1 MATAVSA
8 APAAPATAAAR
19 PPGYYVRQRLWQNR
33 PAVAGL
39 AFIAL
44 CTLVALLGYWVLP
57 DNSPNANHSFVQIQ
71 KEGPGLRVQLLR
83 QPLPDSARLG
93 TAADN
98 LFTTWLRGREPE
110 WQETPIGGYEFSG
123 DSIILKPLGQHSAE
137 AGRLRRLPLAA
148 VAGHAGASADLQRE
162 IRQNH
167 LLTRTYALGT
177 DKAGRDELSRLLLGT
192 RISLGIG
199 LVAVLIS
206 LVIGMAVG
214 AVAGYF
220 GGWVDSL
227 LLGLMTVVWSIPGI
241 MLVIAISL
249 ALDSKGVWVSFVA
262 VGLTM
267 WVDVARVVRGQ
278 MLSLRSATFVEAG
291 RVLGLP
297 TWRLIARHLL
307 PNMRGP
313 LIVLATSN
321 FASAILLEA
330 GLSFLGLGVQPP
342 APSWGLMV
350 KEGYDLLGTQA
361 GLWLT
366 LLPGTAI
373 SLLVLSFNLLGNG
386 LRDAY
391 DPKTPV
397 AV

>member
-1 MATAVSA
+1 MATAVT
-8 APAAPATAAAR
+8 AAPATTAAAAQ

-44 CTLVALLGYWVLP
+44 CTLVALLGYWLLP
-57 DNSPNANHSFVQIQ
+57 DNSPNANHGFVQIQ

-83 QPLPDSARLG
+83 QPLPDSARDSQ
-93 TAADN
+93 AADN
-98 LFTTWLRGREPE
+98 LFATWLHGREPSA
-110 WQETPIGGYEFSG
+110 QETPIGGYEFAG
-123 DSIILKPLGQHSAE
+123 DSIVLKPLGEHSAE
-137 AGRLRRLPLAA
+137 AGRLRRLALAA
-148 VAGHAGASADLQRE
+148 VVGHAGPPVDLQRAV
-162 IRQNH
+162 QANH

-297 TWRLIARHLL
+297 TARLIARHLL

-321 FASAILLEA
+321 FAAAILLEA

-350 KEGYDLLGTQA
+350 KEGYDLLGTAA
-361 GLWLT
+361 GLWGT
-366 LLPGTAI
+366 LLPGAAI
-373 SLLVLSFNLLGNG
+373 SLLVLSFNVLGNG

-397 AV
+397 AG

>member
-1 MATAVSA
+1 MAA
-8 APAAPATAAAR
+8 APTPAPVGYDPEAVPGGLDSAVVVPPPAR
-19 PPGYYVRQRLWQNR
+19 APGYYVRQRLGANR

-39 AFIAL
+39 GFICL
-44 CTLVALLGYWVLP
+44 CALVALLGYWILP
-57 DNSPNANHSFVQIQ
+57 DNSPDANN
-71 KEGPGLRVQLLR
+71 GLVQLQK
-83 QPLPDSARLG
+83 QPPGFVAAIYQVPDPHALPPGNALSV
-93 TAADN
+93 
-98 LFTTWLRGREPE
+98 WLRGRPP
-110 WQETPIGGYEFSG
+110 Q
-123 DSIILKPLGQHSAE
+123 LKDEVADQAPSTRHQAPTTT
-137 AGRLRRLPLAA
+137 RR
-148 VAGHAGASADLQRE
+148 
-162 IRQNH
+162 
-167 LLTRTYALGT
+167 YWLGT

-206 LVIGMAVG
+206 LALGVGVG

-220 GGWVDSL
+220 GGWLDSL

-241 MLVIAISL
+241 MLVIGISL
-249 ALDSKGVWVSFVA
+249 ALDSKGVWVSFLA

-278 MLSLRSATFVEAG
+278 VLGLRAATFMEAG

-297 TWRLIARHLL
+297 TGRLIFVHLL
-307 PNMRGP
+307 PNLRGP

-321 FASAILLEA
+321 FAAAILLEA

-350 KEGYDLLGTQA
+350 KEGYDLLGTEA

-366 LLPGTAI
+366 ALPGLAI
-373 SLLVLSFNLLGNG
+373 SLLVLSFNVLGNG
-386 LRDAY
+386 LRDAF
-391 DPKTPV
+391 DPKTPLT
-397 AV
+397 

>member
-1 MATAVSA
+1 MAVA
-8 APAAPATAAAR
+8 APAAPAAPVAAALPPAR
-19 PPGYYVRQRLWQNR
+19 PPGYYVRQRLLRNT
-33 PAVAGL
+33 PAMLGL
-39 AFIAL
+39 GFIVL
-44 CTLVALLGYWVLP
+44 CTLVAVLGYWVLP
-57 DNSPNANHSFVQIQ
+57 DNSPYANNGLVQLQKEAPGFRATILRLPRPAAVRGADNPLLTWWQGRSPRFREVPVAGYRIRGDSLITTPYQNHSA
-71 KEGPGLRVQLLR
+71 LADRR
-83 QPLPDSARLG
+83 QAYALS
-93 TAADN
+93 
-98 LFTTWLRGREPE
+98 
-110 WQETPIGGYEFSG
+110 
-123 DSIILKPLGQHSAE
+123 
-137 AGRLRRLPLAA
+137 A
-148 VAGHAGASADLQRE
+148 VAGQPGSAAELAPLA
-162 IRQNH
+162 RQNIIR
-167 LLTRTYALGT
+167 RTYWLGT

-206 LVIGMAVG
+206 VLLGMLVG
-214 AVAGYF
+214 AVAGYV

-249 ALDSKGVWVSFVA
+249 ALDSKGVWTSFVA

-297 TWRLIARHLL
+297 QSRLIARHLL
-307 PNMRGP
+307 PNMTGP

-321 FASAILLEA
+321 FAAAILLEA

-350 KEGYDLLGTQA
+350 NEGFQLLGTRA

-366 LLPGTAI
+366 LLPGLAI

-391 DPKTPV
+391 DPKTPL
-397 AV
+397 

>member
-1 MATAVSA
+1 MA
-8 APAAPATAAAR
+8 APAPATVAPAPAR
-19 PPGYYVRQRLWQNR
+19 PPGYYVRQRLLQNW
-33 PAVAGL
+33 PAVAGA

-44 CTLVALLGYWVLP
+44 CALLALLGYWVLP
-57 DNSPNANHSFVQIQ
+57 DNSPNANNGFVQLQ
-71 KEGPGLRVQLLR
+71 KQPPGLRVQFLR
-83 QPLPDSARLG
+83 RPLPDSVQPATG
-93 TAADN
+93 
-98 LFTTWLRGREPE
+98 LFSTWLAGKAPE
-110 WQETPIGGYEFSG
+110 FAEIPIATGSVGEMKA
-123 DSIILKPLGQHSAE
+123 DSIAFRPWTAPGVTPAAE
-137 AGRLRRLPLAA
+137 QIISSERIEYSRR
-148 VAGHAGASADLQRE
+148 
-162 IRQNH
+162 N
-167 LLTRTYALGT
+167 TRTYWLGT

-206 LVIGMAVG
+206 MVLGMAIG
-214 AVAGYF
+214 ALAGYF
-220 GGWVDSL
+220 GGKTDAL

-278 MLSLRSATFVEAG
+278 LLSLRSATFVEAG

-297 TWRLIARHLL
+297 TGRLIIRHLL
-307 PNMRGP
+307 PNLRGP
-313 LIVLATSN
+313 IIVLATSN

-350 KEGYDLLGTQA
+350 KEGYDLLGTEA

-366 LLPGTAI
+366 LWPSLAI

-391 DPKTPV
+391 DPKT
-397 AV
+397 AVIG

>member
-1 MATAVSA
+1 MATVAPV
-8 APAAPATAAAR
+8 APAPAR
-19 PPGYYVRQRLWQNR
+19 PPGYYVRQRLLQNR
-33 PAVAGL
+33 PAVAG
-39 AFIAL
+39 AVFIAL
-44 CTLVALLGYWVLP
+44 CALVALLGYWVLP
-57 DNSPNANHSFVQIQ
+57 DNSPNANNGFVQLQ
-71 KEGPGLRVQLLR
+71 KQPPGLRVQFLR
-83 QPLPDSARLG
+83 RSLPDSARQTTG
-93 TAADN
+93 
-98 LFTTWLRGREPE
+98 FFSTWLAGKAPE
-110 WQETPIGGYEFSG
+110 FEEIPIATGSLGYMKA
-123 DSIILKPLGQHSAE
+123 DSIAFHSWTAP
-137 AGRLRRLPLAA
+137 GVTSA
-148 VAGHAGASADLQRE
+148 VEQRISDE
-162 IRQNH
+162 RINDSDRNV
-167 LLTRTYALGT
+167 RTYWLGT

-206 LVIGMAVG
+206 MVLGMAIG
-214 AVAGYF
+214 ALAGYF
-220 GGWVDSL
+220 GGKIDAL

-297 TWRLIARHLL
+297 TGRLIIRHLL
-307 PNMRGP
+307 PNLRGP

-321 FASAILLEA
+321 FAAAILLEA

-350 KEGYDLLGTQA
+350 KEGYDLLGTEA

-366 LLPGTAI
+366 LWPSLAI

-391 DPKTPV
+391 DPKT
-397 AV
+397 AIIG

>member
-1 MATAVSA
+1 VATAPAIASA
-8 APAAPATAAAR
+8 APDTAVVVPAPAR
-19 PPGYYVRQRLWQNR
+19 SPGYYVRQRLWANR

-39 AFIAL
+39 GFIIVCAV
-44 CTLVALLGYWVLP
+44 VALLGYWILP
-57 DNSPNANHSFVQIQ
+57 DPSPDANNGLVQLQKQPSGFTAAIRQVPDPNAPA
-71 KEGPGLRVQLLR
+71 PGNLLQVWLHGRPPQLKDEAVGFGT
-83 QPLPDSARLG
+83 QPPALG
-93 TAADN
+93 A
-98 LFTTWLRGREPE
+98 TT
-110 WQETPIGGYEFSG
+110 S
-123 DSIILKPLGQHSAE
+123 
-137 AGRLRRLPLAA
+137 
-148 VAGHAGASADLQRE
+148 
-162 IRQNH
+162 
-167 LLTRTYALGT
+167 TRTYWLGT

-206 LVIGMAVG
+206 LALGVVVG
-214 AVAGYF
+214 ALAGYF
-220 GGWVDSL
+220 GGWLDSV

-278 MLSLRSATFVEAG
+278 VLGLRSATFIEAG

-297 TWRLIARHLL
+297 TSRLIFTHLL
-307 PNMRGP
+307 PNLRGP

-321 FASAILLEA
+321 FAAAILLEA

-366 LLPGTAI
+366 LLPGLAI
-373 SLLVLSFNLLGNG
+373 SLLVLSFNVLGNG
-386 LRDAY
+386 LRDAF
-391 DPKTPV
+391 DPKTQLN
-397 AV
+397 

>member
-1 MATAVSA
+1 M
-8 APAAPATAAAR
+8 
-19 PPGYYVRQRLWQNR
+19 LQNR
-33 PAVAGL
+33 PAMLGL
-39 AFIAL
+39 GFIVL

-57 DNSPNANHSFVQIQ
+57 DNSPDANNSIVQLQ
-71 KEGPGLRVQLLR
+71 KQPPGLQVQLLR
-83 QPLPDSARLG
+83 IPLPDSSYQATSFLG
-93 TAADN
+93 
-98 LFTTWLRGREPE
+98 TWLRGKTPE
-110 WQETPIGGYEFSG
+110 F
-123 DSIILKPLGQHSAE
+123 
-137 AGRLRRLPLAA
+137 
-148 VAGHAGASADLQRE
+148 RE
-162 IRQNH
+162 IPIATGSVAHMKYDSVAFRPWTAPDAPRAAYQSISINPKYEDPH
-167 LLTRTYALGT
+167 TRTYWLGT
-177 DKAGRDELSRLLLGT
+177 DKAGRDTLSRLLLGT

-206 LVIGMAVG
+206 LALGMLIG
-214 AVAGYF
+214 AVAGYV

-227 LLGLMTVVWSIPGI
+227 LMGVMTVVWSIPGI

-249 ALDSKGVWVSFVA
+249 ALDSKGVWTSFVA

-278 MLSLRSATFVEAG
+278 MLSLREKTFVEAG

-297 TWRLIARHLL
+297 QGRLIARHLL
-307 PNMRGP
+307 PNMTGP
-313 LIVLATSN
+313 LIVIATSN
-321 FASAILLEA
+321 FAAAILLEA

-350 KEGYDLLGTQA
+350 NEGFQLLGTQA

-366 LLPGTAI
+366 LLPGLAI

-391 DPKTPV
+391 DPKTPLGF
-397 AV
+397 

>member
-1 MATAVSA
+1 MGGSSAVTAV
-8 APAAPATAAAR
+8 PAAAAAR
-19 PPGYYVRQRLWQNR
+19 TPGYYVRQRLLRNL
-33 PAVAGL
+33 PAVLGL
-39 AFIAL
+39 SFIVL

-57 DNSPNANHSFVQIQ
+57 DNSPSANNGLVVLQ
-71 KEGPGLRVQLLR
+71 KQPPGFAATILRV
-83 QPLPDSARLG
+83 PLPDSIRPARRGLLARWWEGQPPLQQDVPIEPRYRTTADSLYVRPYLPYQPTGAPAPAEVGYALRQLG
-93 TAADN
+93 TVS
-98 LFTTWLRGREPE
+98 TRS
-110 WQETPIGGYEFSG
+110 Q
-123 DSIILKPLGQHSAE
+123 QVAE
-137 AGRLRRLPLAA
+137 QAIA
-148 VAGHAGASADLQRE
+148 
-162 IRQNH
+162 
-167 LLTRTYALGT
+167 TRTYWLGT
-177 DKAGRDELSRLLLGT
+177 DKAGRDQLSRLLLGT

-206 LVIGMAVG
+206 VVLGMAIG
-214 AVAGYF
+214 AVAGYV

-249 ALDSKGVWVSFVA
+249 ALDSKGVWTSFVA

-278 MLSLRSATFVEAG
+278 MLSLRSTTFVEAG

-297 TWRLIARHLL
+297 QSRLIWRHLL
-307 PNMRGP
+307 PNMTGP

-321 FASAILLEA
+321 FAAAILLEA

-350 KEGYDLLGTQA
+350 NEGFQLLGTEA

-366 LLPGTAI
+366 LLPGLAI

-391 DPKTPV
+391 DPKTPLG
-397 AV
+397 